1 MWGGFYKKKKN
12 QKVAG
17 EQDGGDPELDQLG
30 LLLHQ
35 HRLHSRVRSLS
46 KVTNFKKG
54 ILSSPFA
61 LNFEAILFFS

>member
-1 MWGGFYKKKKN
+1 MWGGFYKKRKN
-12 QKVAG
+12 QKVGG

-46 KVTNFKKG
+46 KVTNFKY
-54 ILSSPFA
+54 LSSPFA
-61 LNFEAILFFS
+61 LILKQFCFRY

>member
-1 MWGGFYKKKKN
+1 MWGGFYKKRKN
-12 QKVAG
+12 QKVGG

-46 KVTNFKKG
+46 KVTNFK
-54 ILSSPFA
+54 
-61 LNFEAILFFS
+61 

>member
-1 MWGGFYKKKKN
+1 MG
-12 QKVAG
+12 G

-46 KVTNFKKG
+46 KVTN
-54 ILSSPFA
+54 
-61 LNFEAILFFS
+61 LNKAFIISLCFEF